1 MARKSNTNSTVD
13 AVAMDESVATVNTAV
28 DENMDVEVEE
38 TVEVEKTPK
47 KKVVKELPLD
57 KDDVIEV
64 VSLIPNVSYKDKKY
78 GDIYKWEK
86 PGEVVEMSFEAINYM
101 WQNHKTYFKAM
112 WIKPLDNR
120 VIKKFGLESTYRD
133 YDFLMDA
140 SNYTRGNI
148 VEICESI
155 RKTPQSLKFAI
166 CNKVKNF
173 VSSGE
178 VSDIIVL
185 REIEKKLNIDLIP
198 LIG

>member
-1 MARKSNTNSTVD
+1 MARKSTAKPTVD
-13 AVAMDESVATVNTAV
+13 AVAMDESVATVDATV
-28 DENMDVEVEE
+28 DENMNVEAEEIAEVEE
-38 TVEVEKTPK
+38 TPK
-47 KKVVKELPLD
+47 KKVAKEPPLD
-57 KDDVIEV
+57 KDDVIEI
-64 VSLIPNVSYKDKKY
+64 VSLISNVSYKDKKY
-78 GDIYKWEK
+78 GDIYRWEK
-86 PGEVVEMSFEAINYM
+86 SGDVVEMPFEVINYM
-101 WQNHKTYFKAM
+101 WQNHKTYFKSM
-112 WIKPLDNR
+112 WLKPLDNR
-120 VIKKFGLESTYRD
+120 VVKKFGLEATYRD

-140 SNYTRGNI
+140 SNYTRDNI

-166 CNKVKNF
+166 CNKIKSF

>member
-1 MARKSNTNSTVD
+1 MARKSTAKPTVD
-13 AVAMDESVATVNTAV
+13 TV
-28 DENMDVEVEE
+28 DENMNVEAEETANIEEVEA
-38 TVEVEKTPK
+38 PK
-47 KKVVKELPLD
+47 KAIKEPPLE
-57 KDDVIEV
+57 KDDIIEV

-78 GDIYKWEK
+78 GDIYRWEK
-86 PGEVVEMSFEAINYM
+86 SGDVVEMSFETVNYM
-101 WQNHKTYFKAM
+101 WQNHKTYFKSM
-112 WIKPLDNR
+112 WLKPLDNR
-120 VIKKFGLESTYRD
+120 VVKKLGLETTYRD
-133 YDFLMDA
+133 YNFLMDA
-140 SNYTRGNI
+140 SNYTRDNI

-166 CNKVKNF
+166 CNKIKSF

>member
-1 MARKSNTNSTVD
+1 MASQKENTKP
-13 AVAMDESVATVNTAV
+13 AVNTAEE
-28 DENMDVEVEE
+28 DMNAKVEQKVN
-38 TVEVEKTPK
+38 VEKTTK
-47 KKVVKELPLD
+47 KEKPLN

-64 VSLIPNVSYKDKKY
+64 ISLIPNISYKDKKY

-86 PGEVVEMSFEAINYM
+86 TGEIVEMTFDVISYM
-101 WQNHKTYFKAM
+101 HQNHKTYFKSM

-140 SNYTRGNI
+140 SNYTREN
-148 VEICESI
+148 VNEICNSI

-166 CNKVKNF
+166 CNKIKSL

-178 VSDIIVL
+178 ISDILIL
-185 REIEKKLNIDLIP
+185 REIEKSLNIDLIP

>member
-1 MARKSNTNSTVD
+1 MARKSTAKPTVD
-13 AVAMDESVATVNTAV
+13 AVAMDESVATVDATV
-28 DENMDVEVEE
+28 DENMNVEAEEIVEVEE
-38 TVEVEKTPK
+38 TPK
-47 KKVVKELPLD
+47 KRVVKEPSLD
-57 KDDVIEV
+57 KDDVIEI
-64 VSLIPNVSYKDKKY
+64 VSLISNVSYKDKKY
-78 GDIYKWEK
+78 GDIYRWEK
-86 PGEVVEMSFEAINYM
+86 SGDVVEMPFEVINYM
-101 WQNHKTYFKAM
+101 WQNHKTYFKSM
-112 WIKPLDNR
+112 WLKPLDNR
-120 VIKKFGLESTYRD
+120 VVKKFGLEAIYRD

-140 SNYTRGNI
+140 SNYTRDNI

-166 CNKVKNF
+166 CNKIKSF

>member
-1 MARKSNTNSTVD
+1 MARKSTAKPTVD
-13 AVAMDESVATVNTAV
+13 AV
-28 DENMDVEVEE
+28 DENMDVKVEE
-38 TVEVEKTPK
+38 IAEAKEAEAPK
-47 KKVVKELPLD
+47 KTVKEPPLE

-64 VSLIPNVSYKDKKY
+64 MSLISNVSYKDKKY
-78 GDIYKWEK
+78 GDIYMWEK
-86 PGEVVEMSFEAINYM
+86 SGDVVEMSFETVNYM
-101 WQNHKTYFKAM
+101 WQNHKTYFKSM
-112 WIKPLDNR
+112 WLKPLDKR
-120 VIKKFGLESTYRD
+120 VVKKLGLEATYRD

-140 SNYTRGNI
+140 SNYTRDNI

-166 CNKVKNF
+166 CNKIKSF

-198 LIG
+198 LIA